1 MELRDLPPML
11 RKYFRPASSK
21 PGRRATAPAPGVTS
35 AGDSEAEG
43 GSLTYGRTPLHRAAW
58 LGDTASVAS
67 LLGTLDSAAKNVK
80 VQIERIFL

>member
-11 RKYFRPASSK
+11 RKYFRPASTK
-21 PGRRATAPAPGVTS
+21 HGCPAPAPAPAPGVTS

-67 LLGTLDSAAKNVK
+67 LLGALDSAAKNVQ
-80 VQIERIFL
+80 VSFI

>member
-11 RKYFRPASSK
+11 RKYFRPASTKS
-21 PGRRATAPAPGVTS
+21 GRRAPAPGVTS
-35 AGDSEAEG
+35 AGDSEGEG

-67 LLGTLDSAAKNVK
+67 LLGTLDSAAKNVQVSFK
-80 VQIERIFL
+80 

>member
-11 RKYFRPASSK
+11 RKYFRPASTKS
-21 PGRRATAPAPGVTS
+21 GRRAPAPAPAPAPGVTS

-67 LLGTLDSAAKNVK
+67 LLGSLDSAAKNVQ
-80 VQIERIFL
+80 VSFN